1 MKSSI
6 EFARICLGLFYLVT
20 LANVSTGYVAYF
32 PLTDVHL
39 TFPLNEQIIDIL
51 LKSPPFLQVNAK
63 SIQYTS
69 SNNSNK
75 IRFRYEIDDTQNYLS
90 INELNGE
97 IRMEDNMKKLD
108 ENITIVISA
117 SSTNYKTNYSTNTAR
132 MSFKVVPENT
142 SLAESCRNFQ
152 RICFW
157 DKAMHAVPENKLN
170 GNKMIG
176 SLGPIFYRKIC
187 PNLNVKYSLVN
198 ATTYFG
204 IESNMLTTITRF
216 DHDSISPGPTI
227 TAVIKC
233 DVSNKLNEET
243 AVQIKPLRINI
254 LDRNDNPPEIQTPE
268 PLTIRLEDPHFTQ
281 DTVISTKTIIF
292 TDKDS
297 ISVNSNL
304 SYELLNDTLDIIHPV
319 CNAYENDLS
328 GLKSTAISCKLQFSR
343 NGILGVSPYCFG
355 LYATDKTIDATNSFV
370 FKSSAAKVCLITNVR
385 KIHVKDQPA
394 AQALQSKS
402 SEESSSSAS
411 DESGSKVPYVDYPAQ
426 VTINRKYAFMARV
439 AQPNISGPIK
449 PIFNISDDSG
459 AFGITRIGGIIYVSN
474 VSAIQSSPNK
484 RHLVT
489 VSWKKGPKAI
499 PSRLRI
505 EILVADLR
513 KGANVCKT
521 TEISCS
527 ENDNKDACLDSCSV
541 GTQGEGCQWR
551 LSNATLILSTK
562 YTTCSPNITT
572 CPDATCDPLEQ
583 LGEQLGHL
591 ICPQDCSRDVF
602 GSISSHGIGILA
614 ATGLCTCD
622 GFGKCTCGP
631 HDFVPS
637 KETKENKPKKSEPMT
652 VRVQQVDKS
661 NYNNRVYPQ
670 CGVPCIILVILCPI
684 TLTIVIICLVIS
696 RRKYIKKNRKQME
709 INSSLNERRETET
722 ETLTDVPLVSIHTE
736 FTFKNEGDPKWEFP
750 RCQLVLDVVLGE
762 GEFGKVVK
770 GYATDIANRPGVT
783 TVAVKMLKNGANSV
797 ELLALLSE
805 YQLLQEVHHPNV
817 IQLLGACTQESPL
830 VIIEYAMY
838 GSLRNYLRLS
848 RKLECHGM
856 EATDGVEPVTVKDIL
871 SFAWQICKGMTYLT
885 EIKLVHRDLAARN
898 VLLAEGKVCKV
909 SDFGLTRDVYE
920 DDAYLKRSKDRV
932 PVKWMAPESLAD
944 HVYTTRSDVWAF
956 GVLAWE
962 LITLGASPYPGIPP
976 QNLYHLLKTGYRMER
991 PENCSNE
998 IYSIIKSCWADDSYA
1013 RPSFKLLASQWE
1025 KLLGNSA
1032 KYLELDSNNGVSN
1045 PLYCSGTAA
1054 EEKPSSD
1061 DLTVSIAEEQL
1072 EESLDHLWRPPTS
1085 LDGTEGNG
1093 PAMGYD
1099 VPRPL
1104 IESKTTEQILRY
1116 QNDLT
1121 VPVKNNN
1128 GYKLPRISQQN
1139 IPVDLS
1145 HYDSPVKRRK
1155 SYVDMSGGTTY
1166 NLESQNSDKKK
1177 LSKDI
1182 TFRFSSLLNLNE
1194 QMTSLM

>member
-1 MKSSI
+1 MDFIRTKF
-6 EFARICLGLFYLVT
+6 ELEKHKQLDVLLET
-20 LANVSTGYVAYF
+20 L
-32 PLTDVHL
+32 LT
-39 TFPLNEQIIDIL
+39 P
-51 LKSPPFLQVNAK
+51 
-63 SIQYTS
+63 
-69 SNNSNK
+69 
-75 IRFRYEIDDTQNYLS
+75 
-90 INELNGE
+90 
-97 IRMEDNMKKLD
+97 
-108 ENITIVISA
+108 
-117 SSTNYKTNYSTNTAR
+117 
-132 MSFKVVPENT
+132 
-142 SLAESCRNFQ
+142 
-152 RICFW
+152 
-157 DKAMHAVPENKLN
+157 
-170 GNKMIG
+170 G
-176 SLGPIFYRKIC
+176 S
-187 PNLNVKYSLVN
+187 
-198 ATTYFG
+198 
-204 IESNMLTTITRF
+204 
-216 DHDSISPGPTI
+216 
-227 TAVIKC
+227 
-233 DVSNKLNEET
+233 
-243 AVQIKPLRINI
+243 
-254 LDRNDNPPEIQTPE
+254 
-268 PLTIRLEDPHFTQ
+268 
-281 DTVISTKTIIF
+281 VISTKTIIF

-297 ISVNSNL
+297 ISLNSNL
-304 SYELLNDTLDIIHPV
+304 SYEVLNDTLDIIHPV
-319 CNAYENDLS
+319 CNAYENDLL
-328 GLKSTAISCKLQFSR
+328 GLKSTAIGCSKYLQTPFGRIFLCKIFYNFR
-343 NGILGVSPYCFG
+343 IAIFTKWNLGS
-355 LYATDKTIDATNSFV
+355 
-370 FKSSAAKVCLITNVR
+370 KVCLITNVR

-426 VTINRKYAFMARV
+426 VTINRKFAFMARV

-459 AFGITRIGGIIYVSN
+459 AFGITKIGGIIYVSN
-474 VSAIQSSPNK
+474 VSAIQS
-484 RHLVT
+484 T
-489 VSWKKGPKAI
+489 I
-499 PSRLRI
+499 PSRMRI
-505 EILVADLR
+505 EIVVADLR
-513 KGANVCKT
+513 KDANVCRP

-527 ENDNKDACLDSCSV
+527 ENDNKKACLDSCSV

-551 LSNATLILSTK
+551 SSNATVVLTTK

-591 ICPQDCSRDVF
+591 ICPQDCSRDVY
-602 GSISSHGIGILA
+602 GSMSNHGIGILA

-622 GFGKCTCGP
+622 SFGKCTCGP
-631 HDFVPS
+631 HDFVAA
-637 KETKENKPKKSEPMT
+637 KVTKPKKSEPMT

-696 RRKYIKKNRKQME
+696 RRKYIKKNQKQME

-1054 EEKPSSD
+1054 EEKPFSD
-1061 DLTVSIAEEQL
+1061 DLTESIAEEQL

-1085 LDGTEGNG
+1085 LDGTVENG
-1093 PAMGYD
+1093 PALGYD

-1121 VPVKNNN
+1121 VPLKNNN